1 MREPINRDMKMLKC
15 FIYII
20 FCVLW
25 LYLSACHLDPE
36 KPGPRD
42 PRPPGPD
49 PELPIETLV
58 WAGPLE
64 FTNPKQYRNLLRDYR
79 KCDPCTAYFGPL
91 DCKNFDSRAD
101 VEMQFEKQELPS
113 KVTVKITPYYSGSG
127 LPFYGYLGACGF
139 TVSPEAPFE
148 LKGTARYWN
157 EYKGF
162 HVQLKGETGFGALS
176 YLIIRSEYSNPV
188 ENGILDV
195 TMYYGG
201 SASQNFECGTA
212 NLENP
217 DLEDTY
223 SDQPGG
229 R

>member
-1 MREPINRDMKMLKC
+1 MKILKY

-25 LYLSACHLDPE
+25 LYLSACHLDSD
-36 KPGPRD
+36 KPRNPRD
-42 PRPPGPD
+42 PREPPVP
-49 PELPIETLV
+49 PEPTQSLV
-58 WAGPLE
+58 WSGALE

-101 VEMQFEKQELPS
+101 VEVQFEKNELPS
-113 KVTVKITPYYSGSG
+113 EVTVKITPYYSGSG

-139 TVSPEAPFE
+139 TVSPKAPFE
-148 LKGTARYWN
+148 LKGTAKYLN

-162 HVQLKGETGFGALS
+162 HVQFRGDTGFGALS
-176 YLIIRSEYSNPV
+176 YLIMRSEYSNPV

-201 SASQNFECGTA
+201 SASQSFEFGTA
-212 NLENP
+212 DLENP
-217 DLEDTY
+217 DLEDIEQ
-223 SDQPGG
+223 SQPGG